1 MRAAAALLLLLCL
14 GAARGHANPA
24 ADERAAELALAQ
36 PRVQRQLAA
45 LREEVGKIASMERRD
60 ELLGMLDRPSFQ
72 VLAKRR
78 YDEWAVLARLK
89 REGLIAESA
98 KSLLPQEPPMKFAA
112 APGSVWR
119 GHHSYPGGLIDHELF
134 NLRAGVALSG
144 AYYQTYGLRLDED
157 LLRSVA
163 VMHDLAKT
171 ATLHWKED
179 GSLPAAEPTVAGTPL
194 HHILGVA
201 EALLRGWPAPWVVAL
216 ASCHSPPHPGPE
228 LTALIGYLRAGAII
242 AGMPYERAGLDAL
255 GRALARP
262 APIEAFVSHV
272 DDHDFVL
279 TETSISAVEKSLPQ
293 SQARAGG
300 PDHWSRDAA
309 LAKDGDL
316 IPYQA
321 LGLKT
326 RRP

>member
-1 MRAAAALLLLLCL
+1 MRALAAAFLLALC
-14 GAARGHANPA
+14 AHPVFANTA
-24 ADERAAELALAQ
+24 TDERAAELALSQ
-36 PRVQRQLAA
+36 PRVQRQLGA
-45 LREEVGKIASMERRD
+45 LKAEVERIVDMNRRD
-60 ELLGMLDRPSFQ
+60 ELLAMLERPSFQ

-98 KSLLPQEPPMKFAA
+98 KTLLPQEPPMKFAA

-163 VMHDLAKT
+163 VMHDMAKT

-179 GSLPAAEPTVAGTPL
+179 GSLPAAEPAVAGTPL
-194 HHILGVA
+194 HHILGIA

-228 LTALIGYLRAGAII
+228 LAALIGYLKAGAII
-242 AGMPYERAGLDAL
+242 AGAPYEKAGLDAM

-279 TETSISAVEKSLPQ
+279 TETSIAAVEKTLPQ
-293 SQARAGG
+293 PAARTGG
-300 PDHWSRDAA
+300 PDHWARDAA

-316 IPYQA
+316 VPYQA